1 MPCTGSRLVPDL
13 SRTASRLDAEL
24 ERRFL
29 WRGEACSY
37 VVGANK
43 SFRLCHLCPEMG
55 AMAIFVVACISGHMS
70 ILKFDCFLIA
80 RAELRPRGRNTRRHP
95 NFPRV
100 KKYRFFAVLVICSI
114 SSRFK
119 EGRRAKWYRLI
130 FLHACT
136 VVLGNSV
143 SASAQGGIG
152 KSGKHVVDPFPSSF
166 TCMKFLSIV
175 LEKKRSLNVG

>member
-1 MPCTGSRLVPDL
+1 MPCTVSRLVPDL

-29 WRGEACSY
+29 WRGETCSY

-80 RAELRPRGRNTRRHP
+80 RAELRPRGRNPRRHP
-95 NFPRV
+95 NFPR
-100 KKYRFFAVLVICSI
+100 KEVL
-114 SSRFK
+114 
-119 EGRRAKWYRLI
+119 
-130 FLHACT
+130 FLR
-136 VVLGNSV
+136 
-143 SASAQGGIG
+143 GIG
-152 KSGKHVVDPFPSSF
+152 NMRNLLDLKNLGAQSGP
-166 TCMKFLSIV
+166 
-175 LEKKRSLNVG
+175 G